1 MFKKIIVILLLF
13 SSFCP
18 YLGAEEDIKVENRGK
33 I

>member
-13 SSFCP
+13 SSLCP
-18 YLGAEEDIKVENRGK
+18 QIWAEELKVENRGK